1 MKEINRSLI
10 YVRLTLRAEETMER
24 KIILLL
30 IILVLMIS
38 CQKKDD
44 KKTVIDENISEQIEL
59 PPLNDRQYGQI
70 VTNNVEVHLE
80 PITDAQV
87 VTTLEIDKVVLL
99 LRRKEVTDNTNK
111 VETWYNVYTSNQQ
124 SGWIN
129 EKYLFIPNQNNESVS
144 NQKND
149 NALIQLNEYLIQSE
163 ANGTADITWYFYKNL
178 TFKLSVYLLELDTS
192 VEFNGNWKLE
202 NNIIYITLDLDSNEI
217 ERDTQN
223 IKALF
228 TSVNP
233 KLIAINTN
241 QAFVEIDISTELNW
255 IWIYGINCSVKIL

>member
-1 MKEINRSLI
+1 
-10 YVRLTLRAEETMER
+10 MER

-30 IILVLMIS
+30 IILVLIIS

-70 VTNNVEVHLE
+70 VTDNVEVYLE

-99 LRRKEVTDNTNK
+99 LKRREVTDNTNK

-129 EKYLFIPNQNNESVS
+129 EKHLFIPNQNKESS
-144 NQKND
+144 SCHN
-149 NALIQLNEYLIQSE
+149 S
-163 ANGTADITWYFYKNL
+163 F
-178 TFKLSVYLLELDTS
+178 
-192 VEFNGNWKLE
+192 
-202 NNIIYITLDLDSNEI
+202 
-217 ERDTQN
+217 R
-223 IKALF
+223 
-228 TSVNP
+228 
-233 KLIAINTN
+233 
-241 QAFVEIDISTELNW
+241 
-255 IWIYGINCSVKIL
+255 